1 MRRIPL
7 ALQVC
12 GWRAMVTKIGFTP
25 VTLFLFRAF
34 FALFPAPNP
43 ACCLCCLAVFRGGL
57 PLLFLP

>member
-1 MRRIPL
+1 
-7 ALQVC
+7 
-12 GWRAMVTKIGFTP
+12 MVTEIGFTP

-57 PLLFLP
+57 RLLLLLS